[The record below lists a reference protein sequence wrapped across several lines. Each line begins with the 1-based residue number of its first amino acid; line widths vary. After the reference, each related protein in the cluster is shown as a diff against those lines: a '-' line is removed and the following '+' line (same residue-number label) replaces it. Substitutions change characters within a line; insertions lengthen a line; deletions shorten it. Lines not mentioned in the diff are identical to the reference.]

1 MLAVCPQSEV
11 FRQAH
16 RDYRSIKPSPEEGCG
31 YPICGIALV
40 DIVLDD

>member
-1 MLAVCPQSEV
+1 MLVVSAQSEV
-11 FRQAH
+11 FRQAD
-16 RDYRSIKPSPEEGCG
+16 RDYSRIKPSPEEGCG